1 MAVNNPLDKSMS
13 ISGERAL
20 SRAQK
25 IALAFLIIFSA
36 LILVFW
42 LWQLQNRI
50 FGPFAINSDSKN
62 ASSSQEEL
70 LNNLLK
76 ATDTDKD
83 DLSDYDELYTYNTSP
98 YLEDSDSDG
107 LLDFQE
113 INSGT
118 DPNCP
123 QGKDCTAPE
132 IIIDNQASPSELTL
146 PTTTTLTDSSVTTAV
161 DASKITPAV
170 VESLLQGKADIAT
183 LRQFYLESGM
193 SENDLNKFSDAEL
206 MQMYRDVLESQSNNS
221 NTSF

>member
-1 MAVNNPLDKSMS
+1 L
-13 ISGERAL
+13 
-20 SRAQK
+20 
-25 IALAFLIIFSA
+25 
-36 LILVFW
+36 
-42 LWQLQNRI
+42 
-50 FGPFAINSDSKN
+50 
-62 ASSSQEEL
+62 
-70 LNNLLK
+70 
-76 ATDTDKD
+76 
-83 DLSDYDELYTYNTSP
+83 
-98 YLEDSDSDG
+98 
-107 LLDFQE
+107 
-113 INSGT
+113 
-118 DPNCP
+118 P